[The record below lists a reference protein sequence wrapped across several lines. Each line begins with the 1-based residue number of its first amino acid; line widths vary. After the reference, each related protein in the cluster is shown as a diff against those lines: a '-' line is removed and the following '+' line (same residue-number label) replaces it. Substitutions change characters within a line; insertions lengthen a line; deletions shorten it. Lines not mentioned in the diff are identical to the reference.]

1 MISDTLKNRLKNTFL
16 RPRQLILLD
25 SHGGNPSRS
34 FNVRLITLFITAA
47 ALLLV
52 SFIGGFLINP
62 GDKANSLVLQHLQL
76 QRQYDQMQ
84 ADLAEA
90 NAVNELQGQQ
100 LESLKDELLKEQGE
114 NNDLNQRVQMYES
127 ILEAR
132 KSAGLHLLNSEVKW
146 VSEHEL
152 QYDFTLVKGGSY
164 PRWEA
169 GSIVI
174 SAQNPD
180 GETVELLLNKD
191 SSRLPFRVETHTF
204 LHGHA
209 EWKLDWRPEKLNLV
223 AYDNSGKEL
232 LQSEILVDGAAK

>member
-1 MISDTLKNRLKNTFL
+1 M
-16 RPRQLILLD
+16 ILLD

-34 FNVRLITLFITAA
+34 FNVRLITLLAIAIM
-47 ALLLV
+47 LLLA
-52 SFIGGFLINP
+52 SFIAGLLVNP
-62 GDKANSLVLQHLQL
+62 GDKASSLVLQHLQL
-76 QRQYDQMQ
+76 QRQYDQMH

-100 LESLKDELLKEQGE
+100 LESLKAELLKEQGE
-114 NNDLNQRVQMYES
+114 NNELNQRVRRFES

-146 VSEHEL
+146 ISEHEL

-180 GETVELLLNKD
+180 GETVELILHKD

-209 EWKLDWRPEKLNLV
+209 EWKPDWRPEKLNLV
-223 AYDNSGKEL
+223 AYDNRGKEL
-232 LQSEILVDGAAK
+232 LQSEITVDGASK